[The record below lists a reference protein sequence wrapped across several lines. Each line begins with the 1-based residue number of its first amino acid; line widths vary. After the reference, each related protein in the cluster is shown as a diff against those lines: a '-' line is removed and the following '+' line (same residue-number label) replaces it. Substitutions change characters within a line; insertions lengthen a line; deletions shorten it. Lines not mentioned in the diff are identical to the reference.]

1 MKEVAKEILVKSSSI
16 KDDVKN
22 VNDFCDEVN
31 DQISKNFKRNRNM
44 AVQSI
49 DIKKRISKHPLVNLQ
64 TDPEKQAMIT
74 QILNYYQEQ
83 IIFEEALAIL

>member
-1 MKEVAKEILVKSSSI
+1 
-16 KDDVKN
+16 
-22 VNDFCDEVN
+22 
-31 DQISKNFKRNRNM
+31 M